1 MGHGGTPDPVRHP
14 RQDREVFLEEEG
26 RRGPHLFWD
35 PSGEARGQR
44 LRQQTVL
51 LDEQTELESE
61 R

>member
-1 MGHGGTPDPVRHP
+1 M
-14 RQDREVFLEEEG
+14 FLEEEG
-26 RRGPHLFWD
+26 RGGPHLFWD

>member
-1 MGHGGTPDPVRHP
+1 M
-14 RQDREVFLEEEG
+14 FLEEEG
-26 RRGPHLFWD
+26 RAGPELFWD

-44 LRQQTVL
+44 LRRHTVP